1 MNKENK
7 PDIKSEHLI
16 NKKEQFLIQNE
27 EWYVSLFQHNHTAML
42 LIDPE
47 TKEIKDANSAACK
60 FYGWTHSELC
70 DKRVFDINTLSEE
83 EVKKKMMLA
92 KKGKHNQFCFKHRIA
107 NGEIRDVEVYSGT
120 IKLGTSTFLYS
131 MVYDITERKLAER
144 ELSDKTTL
152 LSNLIVNLHEGILL
166 ENSKRQIVLT
176 NQLFCDMF
184 GIATHPEQLIGE
196 DCSDSA
202 EQSKV
207 FFKNP
212 KKFIADIKVIL
223 ADKKP
228 VFNDQL
234 ELKDGRYFERDYI
247 PTFIKNKYNGHL
259 WKYRDISERIQ
270 SRLKLEKSEER
281 FSQVVE
287 QSQEVV
293 WEIDNEG
300 LFTYV
305 SPLSKQV
312 YGYSSEEMIGKL
324 HFYDLYPEGQKNK
337 LKKYIFNKFRAKESI
352 HNSISTCLRSDGHEV
367 IIQTNGIPILNEK
380 NILLGY
386 RGLDADITERIKA
399 ETEIRNLNFN
409 LEKRI
414 EQRTSQLAETN
425 ANLTKE
431 IEDRKRLDAALF
443 DSEKNYRYIFE
454 NAQEGIF
461 QTTINGNYISV
472 NQTLAKMYGFD
483 SPDELINSRKD
494 ISKEAYFDSKERD
507 KFLKMMKEQGFVK
520 GYEYEVKHKDGHKI
534 WFYEDAQAI
543 KDEKGNIKYFEGF
556 VVDITARKM
565 AEKALLASE
574 ESYRTVVENV
584 KEVIFQTD
592 VDGLWIFLNN
602 AWEEITGFSV
612 EDSLGKLFV
621 NYVHP
626 DDRQRNMELFEPLI
640 NRKKDYCRHQIR
652 YLTKDGG
659 FRWIE
664 VFARLGLNEKDEI
677 TGTYGTLQDIT
688 ERKQVEEAL
697 HESERLQRSLLEN
710 IAVGIIIIDPET
722 RIIERVNTFASI
734 LMGTSQENIVGQRC
748 HQFICPAEE
757 NSCPVCDKGLDVDNS
772 ERILIRADK
781 TQLHILKTVKRI
793 YIADKEKLVESFVD
807 ITVQK
812 ETEEA
817 LQQSSQKWEA
827 IISASPDG
835 IGMATLDGKLQLLS
849 EKLALMYGFSIEQ
862 KDAYLSKSIYDFID
876 PSDHDILNKNLKE
889 LISGK
894 NNQKITEY
902 KAIKKD
908 NSHFFVDVNST
919 VLYDSNGKPT
929 SILFIER
936 DITERKKA
944 EDALKQITTR
954 LELATRAGGVGVWDY
969 DILNDIFIWDDQM
982 FGLYDIKEKETAD
995 AYEVWQKGVHPYD
1008 LDRGN
1013 EEVQMAIR
1021 GEKEFDTEFR
1031 VIWKDGS
1038 IHNIKALATVLRD
1051 IKGKPVRMI
1060 GTNWDITQ
1068 QKQNE
1073 DVLIQQTLMQKM
1085 LMNMASLY
1093 INIPIEKVNE
1103 TINESLKEMGLFV
1116 SADRT
1121 YIFNYDFNKQT
1132 TSNEYEW
1139 CNTGIT
1145 PQIDFLQDIPLDL
1158 IPDWLKFHLKGEVLY
1173 IEDVSALP
1181 DGSLK
1186 KILEP
1191 QGIISL
1197 LTIPMISGNECI
1209 GFVGFDSLKSTHKFT
1224 EKEITLLQLFS
1235 HLLVNVKNKIKTET
1249 ELLETNKNLEKAN
1262 ITAIEMANQAE
1273 MANKSKSIFLANMS
1287 HEIRT
1292 PLNAIIG
1299 FSQLMNRDPILTE
1312 TQKDYNNSI
1321 IRASEHLL
1329 MLINDILELSKV
1341 EAGRVE
1347 LNPNNINLYTFLDDI
1362 QLIFKERIQSKHLQ
1376 FIFETSKNLPQYI
1389 IVDEN
1394 KLRQIFINLIGNAVK
1409 FTDIGGIAIRVGIR
1423 KTDNTTNY
1431 LIVEIQDSGPGIP
1444 EDEIDKLFKH
1454 FVQTTSGIKKGSGTG
1469 LGLALSKELILLMG
1483 GDIKVKSEV
1492 GKGTIFAFS
1501 VKIKKGKYKIN
1512 EINSKNRIVS
1522 IENAVKAYRILV
1534 VDDKVENLK
1543 VVVNLLKL
1551 VGFETIEAMNGL
1563 DAIDKFNE
1571 SSPDL
1576 ILMDLRMPVMNG
1588 YEATKIIK
1596 STKKGISTPIIALT
1610 ASAFDEDKKKA
1621 KLFGLQGYIRKPFRE
1636 SELFGEIGRTLGI
1649 TYIYENLNT
1658 GLSDF
1663 GKAETDEMAVDK
1675 LKKQPVYILHN
1686 MLDAIN
1692 KADMDCLL
1700 EIINNFNPEYSE
1712 LIKYLKY
1719 LAGNYDYNKIQL
1731 LIQKAE
1737 F

>member
-1 MNKENK
+1 MKKQNKQEL
-7 PDIKSEHLI
+7 KSEVFI
-16 NKKEQFLIQNE
+16 QKGKNITQNE
-27 EWYVSLFQHNHTAML
+27 EWYKSLFQYNHSIML

-47 TKEIKDANSAACK
+47 TSKINDANSAACEY
-60 FYGWTHSELC
+60 YGWTHAELC
-70 DKRVFDINTLSEE
+70 CKSVFDINILPAD
-83 EVKKKMMLA
+83 EVKKKMLIA
-92 KKGKHNQFCFKHRIA
+92 KKGNNNQFNFLHRLA
-107 NGEIRDVEVYSGT
+107 NGNIRDVEVYSGP
-120 IKLGTSTFLYS
+120 IKIGNSTFLYS
-131 MVYDITERKLAER
+131 IVYDITERKQAER
-144 ELSDKTTL
+144 ELNDKTML

-166 ENSKRQIVLT
+166 ENSKREIVLT

-184 GIATHPEQLIGE
+184 GIAANPEQLIGS

-202 EQSKV
+202 EQSKI

-212 KKFIADIKVIL
+212 KKFIVDIKVL
-223 ADKKP
+223 LSDKKP
-228 VFNDQL
+228 VYNDQL
-234 ELKDGRYFERDYI
+234 ELIDGRFFERDYI
-247 PTFIKNKYNGHL
+247 PTFINNKYTGHL
-259 WKYRDISERIQ
+259 WKYRDITERIQ

-293 WEIDNEG
+293 WEIDIEG

-305 SPLSKQV
+305 SPLSKQI
-312 YGYSSEEMIGKL
+312 YGFSADEMIGKL
-324 HFYDLYPEGQKNK
+324 HFYDLYPEKQKDK
-337 LKKYIFNKFRAKESI
+337 LKKSIFNRFRKKEGI
-352 HNSISTCLRSDGHEV
+352 HNSISNCIRNDGQEIV
-367 IIQTNGIPILNEK
+367 IKTNGIPILNEK
-380 NILLGY
+380 GILLGY
-386 RGLDADITERIKA
+386 RGLDADITERKKA
-399 ETEIRNLNFN
+399 ENEIRSLNIN

-425 ANLTKE
+425 ANLLKE
-431 IEDRKRLDAALF
+431 IEDRKKLDAALI

-461 QTTINGNYISV
+461 QTTVNGNYISV

-483 SPDELINSRKD
+483 SPEELINSRKD
-494 ISKEAYFDSKERD
+494 ISKDAYFDSKERD
-507 KFLKMMKEQGFVK
+507 NFLKLMNEQGFVK

-543 KDEKGNIKYFEGF
+543 KDKNGNIKYFEGF
-556 VVDITARKM
+556 VVDITARKL
-565 AEKALLASE
+565 AEEALRKSE
-574 ESYRTVVENV
+574 QSYRSVVENV

-592 VDGLWIFLNN
+592 VDGLWVFLNN
-602 AWEEITGFSV
+602 AWEEITGYSV
-612 EDSLGKLFV
+612 EESLNKLFV
-621 NYVHP
+621 NWVHP

-677 TGTYGTLQDIT
+677 TGTFGTLQDIT
-688 ERKQVEEAL
+688 ESKQAEEAL
-697 HESERLQRSLLEN
+697 HESEQLQRSLLEN

-734 LMGTSQENIVGQRC
+734 LMGHSQENIVGRKC

-757 NSCPVCDKGLDVDNS
+757 YSCPVCDHGLDVDNS
-772 ERILIRADK
+772 ERILIKADK

-793 YIADKEKLVESFVD
+793 YISNKVKLVESFVD
-807 ITVQK
+807 ITFQK

-817 LQQSSQKWEA
+817 LLQSSQKWEA

-835 IGMATLDGKLQLLS
+835 IGMASLDGKIQLLS
-849 EKLALMYGFSIEQ
+849 EKLALMYGFSVEE
-862 KDAYLSKSIYDFID
+862 KDEYLSKSIYDFID
-876 PSDHDILNKNLKE
+876 PSDHNILNENIQKL
-889 LISGK
+889 LLGK
-894 NNQKITEY
+894 NNNKITEY

-908 NSHFFVDVNST
+908 KTKFFVDVNST
-919 VLYDSNGKPT
+919 VLLDSNGQPI

-944 EDALKQITTR
+944 EEALKQITAR

-969 DILNDIFIWDDQM
+969 DIINDIFLWDDQM
-982 FGLYDIKEKETAD
+982 FSLYNIEDKENSD
-995 AYEVWQKGVHPYD
+995 AFEVWQKGVHPD
-1008 LDRGN
+1008 DVDRRN

-1031 VIWKDGS
+1031 VVWKDKS

-1051 IKGKPVRMI
+1051 KNGTPVRMI

-1068 QKQNE
+1068 QKQTE
-1073 DVLIQQTLMQKM
+1073 EVLIQQTLMQKM

-1121 YIFNYDFNKQT
+1121 YIFNYDFKKQT

-1139 CNTGIT
+1139 CNTGIL
-1145 PQIDFLQDIPLDL
+1145 PQIDFLQNIPLDL
-1158 IPDWLKFHLKGEVLY
+1158 IPDWLRFHLKGEVLY
-1173 IEDVSALP
+1173 IEDVSSLP

-1249 ELLETNKNLEKAN
+1249 VLLETNKNLEKAN
-1262 ITAIEMANQAE
+1262 IIAIEMANQAE

-1299 FSQLMNRDPILTE
+1299 FSQLMNRDPVLTDI
-1312 TQKDYNNSI
+1312 QKDYNNSI

-1347 LNPNNINLYTFLDDI
+1347 LYPTNINFYTFLNDI

-1409 FTDIGGIAIRVGIR
+1409 FTDKGGIAIRIGI
-1423 KTDNTTNY
+1423 KKIDNNTNY
-1431 LIVEIQDSGPGIP
+1431 LVVEIQDSGPGIP

-1454 FVQTTSGIKKGSGTG
+1454 FVQTTSGMKKGSGTG
-1469 LGLALSKELILLMG
+1469 LGLALSRELVLLMG
-1483 GDIKVKSEV
+1483 GDITVSSEV
-1492 GKGTIFAFS
+1492 DKGSLFTFT
-1501 VKIKKGKYKIN
+1501 VKIKKGKQKTK
-1512 EINSKNRIVS
+1512 EINNKNHIIS
-1522 IENAVKAYRILV
+1522 IENPVKTYRILV
-1534 VDDKVENLK
+1534 VDDKDENLK
-1543 VVVNLLKL
+1543 VAVNLLKL
-1551 VGFETIEAMNGL
+1551 VGFETIEAINGL

-1571 SSPDL
+1571 YSPDL
-1576 ILMDLRMPVMNG
+1576 ILMDLRMPLMNG
-1588 YEATKIIK
+1588 YEATKQIK
-1596 STKKGISTPIIALT
+1596 STEKGLSTPIIALT

-1621 KLFGLQGYIRKPFRE
+1621 KLYGLQGYIRKPFRE
-1636 SELFGEIGRTLGI
+1636 SELFGEIGKILGI
-1649 TYIYENLNT
+1649 TYIYEADKIEI
-1658 GLSDF
+1658 SDF
-1663 GKAETDEMAVDK
+1663 EEAETDENAIAN
-1675 LKKQPVYILHN
+1675 LKKLPVNMLDN
-1686 MLDAIN
+1686 MLDAIT
-1692 KADMDCLL
+1692 KADMDSLL
-1700 EIINNFNPEYSE
+1700 EVINSIDPINSK

-1719 LAGNYDYNKIQL
+1719 LAGNYDYNKIQV

-1737 F
+1737 S